1 MTLGE
6 GLADDLFRAA
16 ESIDRGGIDDIDA
29 VLDRRS
35 DRGNG
40 FCLLGSTP
48 HPAPDGPGAQGD
60 TRHFKRCAG
69 NGGTL
74 HLDFAGFGFTSH
86 GLAPSSPRAASAF
99 FGLLASEPSA
109 AQDRCCAHS
118 RRKVVGPASCVRV
131 ASAPKQAAEC
141 VLLKYCCD

>member
-1 MTLGE
+1 MTFGE
-6 GLADDLFRAA
+6 GLADDLFRTA
-16 ESIDRGGIDDIDA
+16 ESIDRGGIDEIDA
-29 VLDRRS
+29 ALDRRA

-40 FCLLGSTP
+40 FRLLGSTP

-86 GLAPSSPRAASAF
+86 GFAPFFSAGCAGFFRPARARALS
-99 FGLLASEPSA
+99 
-109 AQDRCCAHS
+109 
-118 RRKVVGPASCVRV
+118 RV
-131 ASAPKQAAEC
+131 ASMLRTLASQAC
-141 VLLKYCCD
+141 RSDSLGTRCSFS